1 MENLK
6 QVDKK
11 ENLRNFEYSD
21 IVGLAKSLGLPK
33 FRADQLFTALYST
46 KVDNID
52 EITTLSKKL
61 REELSENYTLKSFKS
76 IKKQTSVDG
85 SIKYLFTMYNDKSIE
100 AVFMPWYDESE
111 DKNIRNTL
119 CISSQVGCSLSC
131 KFCATGTMDLE
142 RNLETH
148 EILSQIL
155 EIEADLNTK
164 ITNVVF
170 MGMGEP
176 LLNYRN
182 VAKAVNILTHPDTDM
197 MSRRKITVSTS
208 GVVPSIKKLAKLK
221 SPPKLAISLH
231 GTTNGFR
238 DKIMPINLKAD
249 ISVLMDAVEEYYRAT
264 KLNITYEYIP
274 FKDMNDTKE
283 DAKRLA
289 KISKRVPSRINLIP
303 FNDISFTEPTGIA
316 ETLVPTSS
324 ERIAEFANE
333 IRNYGGVVT
342 IRDTF
347 GSDIDAACGQLAL
360 SERGN
365 N

>member
-1 MENLK
+1 M
-6 QVDKK
+6 
-11 ENLRNFEYSD
+11 NLRNYDYDELVKLFAEF
-21 IVGLAKSLGLPK
+21 GLPQ
-33 FRADQLFTALYST
+33 FRAEQVFTALYST
-46 KVDNID
+46 KVSAID
-52 EITTLSKKL
+52 EITTLSKELRDKL
-61 REELSENYTLKSFKS
+61 KEEYTLSSFKA
-76 IKKQTSVDG
+76 IKKQISADG
-85 SIKYLFTMYNDKSIE
+85 SIKYLYTMHDNKSIE
-100 AVFMPWYDESE
+100 AVFMPWYDDSE
-111 DKNIRNTL
+111 NKNIRNTL
-119 CISSQVGCSLSC
+119 CISSQVGCSLDC

-148 EILSQIL
+148 EIVSQIL
-155 EIEADLNTK
+155 EIERDLNTK

-182 VAKAVNILTHPDTDM
+182 VSRAINILTHPLTEL

-208 GVVPSIKKLAKLK
+208 GVVPNIKKLSNLVR
-221 SPPKLAISLH
+221 PPKLAISLH

-249 ISVLMDAVEEYYRAT
+249 ISTLMNAVEDYYRKT

-274 FKDMNDTKE
+274 FAGMNDTKE

-289 KISKRVPSRINLIP
+289 KICKRVPSRINLIP
-303 FNDISFTEPTGIA
+303 FNDISFTQPSGFA
-316 ETLVPTSS
+316 ETLKPTSS
-324 ERIAEFANE
+324 ERITEFANE
-333 IRNYGGVVT
+333 IRSFGGIVT

-360 SERGN
+360 SERSKTIQIL
-365 N
+365 

>member
-1 MENLK
+1 M
-6 QVDKK
+6 
-11 ENLRNFEYSD
+11 NLRNFDYDELIQLFNNND
-21 IVGLAKSLGLPK
+21 LPDY
-33 FRADQLFTALYST
+33 RAEQLFTALYSN
-46 KVDNID
+46 KVDSLD
-52 EITTLSKKL
+52 KITTFPKEL
-61 REELSENYTLKSFKS
+61 RADLMDNHTIKSFKS
-76 IKKQTSVDG
+76 MKKQVSVDG
-85 SIKYLFTMYNDKSIE
+85 SIKYLFTMEDGKSIE
-100 AVFMPWYDESE
+100 AVFMPWYDDAE
-111 DKNIRNTL
+111 KTNIRNTL
-119 CISSQVGCSLSC
+119 CISSQVGCSLDC

-148 EILSQIL
+148 EIISQIL
-155 EIEADLNTK
+155 DIEHDLGTK

-176 LLNYRN
+176 LLNYKN
-182 VAKAVNILTHPDTDM
+182 VARAVNILTHPLTDL

-208 GVVPSIKKLAKLK
+208 GVVPNIKRMANL
-221 SPPKLAISLH
+221 SRPPKLAISLH

-249 ISVLMDAVEEYYRAT
+249 ITVLMNAVEEYYRKT

-274 FKDMNDTKE
+274 FEGMNDTIE

-289 KISKRVPSRINLIP
+289 KMCKRVPSRINLIP

-316 ETLVPTSS
+316 ETLKPSSS
-324 ERIAEFANE
+324 ERIVEFANE
-333 IRNYGGVVT
+333 IRSFGGIVT

-360 SERGN
+360 STRNEKSKEN
-365 N
+365 

>member
-1 MENLK
+1 M
-6 QVDKK
+6 
-11 ENLRNFEYSD
+11 NLRNYDYDELVQLFQNIDVPDYRVE
-21 IVGLAKSLGLPK
+21 
-33 FRADQLFTALYST
+33 QLFTALYSN
-46 KVDNID
+46 KINSLDQ
-52 EITTLSKKL
+52 ITTYPKDL
-61 REELSENYTLKSFKS
+61 RAFLMEKYTLQSFKAM
-76 IKKQTSVDG
+76 KKQVSVDG
-85 SIKYLFTMYNDKSIE
+85 SVKYLFTMTDGKSIE
-100 AVFMPWYDESE
+100 SVFMPWYDDAEN
-111 DKNIRNTL
+111 KNIRNTL
-119 CISSQVGCSLSC
+119 CISSQVGCSLDC

-148 EILSQIL
+148 EIISQIL
-155 EIEADLNTK
+155 DIEHDLNTK

-182 VAKAVNILTHPDTDM
+182 VARAVNILTHPLTDM

-208 GVVPSIKKLAKLK
+208 GVVPSIKKLANLRR
-221 SPPKLAISLH
+221 PPKLAISLH

-249 ISVLMDAVEEYYRAT
+249 ISALMNAVEEYYRKT

-274 FKDMNDTKE
+274 FEGMNDTIE

-289 KISKRVPSRINLIP
+289 KICKRVPSRINLIP

-316 ETLVPTSS
+316 ETLKPSSS
-324 ERIAEFANE
+324 ERIVEFANE
-333 IRNYGGVVT
+333 IRKFGGIVT

-360 SERGN
+360 SNRTKSNE
-365 N
+365 